1 MKSFWKQL
9 VVIVVLVFAGKG
21 ASAQTIV
28 ITDIDDTV
36 RPQYVQD
43 LSDSAKYVFD
53 KDSLFL
59 GMSELLNVI
68 AKDAQARVFYVTRAP
83 EWLLGN
89 THRESLARGRFPGG
103 VYFPRTVH
111 SKDKHKY
118 KVIEE
123 IIDKTR
129 PDDVIM
135 LGDNG
140 EADPGVYN
148 TMTMMYPGIRFHQY
162 IRNAYNTPKFGGEGT
177 SLYLGQQFFVTP
189 IEVALDL
196 QRRGF
201 LKNSSVRSLV
211 DSLVPRIVAEKGKPK
226 RGVMAFPYFVTCR
239 DFYWSWDQE
248 ISVYPSLLDL
258 KAKIE
263 KRCNN

>member
-1 MKSFWKQL
+1 MKSYLVQFIASLL
-9 VVIVVLVFAGKG
+9 VVLGGFA
-21 ASAQTIV
+21 SHAQTII

-43 LSDSAKYVFD
+43 LMDSAKYAFD
-53 KDSLFL
+53 KDSLFI
-59 GMSELLNVI
+59 GMSELLHGI
-68 AKDAQARVFYVTRAP
+68 AKDADAPVFYVTRAP
-83 EWLLGN
+83 EWLMAK
-89 THRESLARGRFPGG
+89 THKESLKRGRFPAG

-111 SKDKHKY
+111 SKDDHKY

-123 IIDKTR
+123 IIDRTK
-129 PDDVIM
+129 PADVIM

-140 EADPGVYN
+140 EADPKVYN

-162 IRNAYNTPKFGGEGT
+162 IRDVYNTPKFGGEGT

-189 IEVALDL
+189 VEVALDL

-211 DSLVPRIVAEKGKPK
+211 DYLVPRIVAEKGKPK
-226 RGVMAFPYFVTCR
+226 RGVMAFPYFVECR
-239 DFYWSWDQE
+239 DFLWFWDQE

-263 KRCNN
+263 KRCN